1 MSNISAI
8 CTIVILFIIAL
19 SSIIGLIIAFCRGE
33 MKKFIEEKMTE
44 AEKSGKSGAEKLQ
57 YVVDAFGAK
66 YKIGSIILNCEKFVE
81 EIIKLSKNIN
91 CK

>member
-1 MSNISAI
+1 MNNVGAI
-8 CTIVILFIIAL
+8 CTIVILGIIAL
-19 SSIIGLIIAFCRGE
+19 SSIIGLIVAFCRGE

-44 AEKSGKSGAEKLQ
+44 AEKSGKSGSEKLQ

>member
-1 MSNISAI
+1 MDIGVL
-8 CTIVILFIIAL
+8 CTIIILGIIAL
-19 SSIIGLIIAFCRGE
+19 SGIIGLLVAFFRGE

-57 YVVDAFGAK
+57 YVVDAFNEK
-66 YKIGSIILNCEKFVE
+66 YKIGALVLNCQKFIE
-81 EIIKLSKNIN
+81 QIIALSKNIN

>member
-1 MSNISAI
+1 MSNVSTI
-8 CTIVILFIIAL
+8 CTIVILGIVAL
-19 SSIIGLIIAFCRGE
+19 SSVIGLIVAFCRGE

-66 YKIGSIILNCEKFVE
+66 YKIGSIVLNCEKFVE

>member
-1 MSNISAI
+1 MDVGTL
-8 CTIVILFIIAL
+8 CTIIVLGIVAL
-19 SSIIGLIIAFCRGE
+19 VGVVGLLVAFFRGE

-57 YVVDAFGAK
+57 YVVDAFNAK
-66 YKIGSIILNCEKFVE
+66 YKIGTIILNCQKFVE
-81 EIIKLSKNIN
+81 QIIALSKNIN

>member
-1 MSNISAI
+1 
-8 CTIVILFIIAL
+8 
-19 SSIIGLIIAFCRGE
+19 

-44 AEKSGKSGAEKLQ
+44 AEKSGKSGSEKLQ

>member
-1 MSNISAI
+1 MSNVSAI
-8 CTIVILFIIAL
+8 CTIVILGIIAL
-19 SSIIGLIIAFCRGE
+19 SSIIGLIVAFCRGE

-44 AEKSGKSGAEKLQ
+44 AEKSGKSGSEKLK

>member
-1 MSNISAI
+1 MSNVSAI
-8 CTIVILFIIAL
+8 CTIVILGIIAL
-19 SSIIGLIIAFCRGE
+19 SSIIGLIVAFCRGE

-57 YVVDAFGAK
+57 YVVDAFGSK

>member
-1 MSNISAI
+1 MSNVSTI
-8 CTIVILFIIAL
+8 CTIVILGIIAL
-19 SSIIGLIIAFCRGE
+19 SSIIGLIVAFCRGE

-44 AEKSGKSGAEKLQ
+44 AEKSGKSGSEKLQ
-57 YVVDAFGAK
+57 YVVDAFSAK
-66 YKIGSIILNCEKFVE
+66 YKIGSIVLNCEKFVE

>member
-1 MSNISAI
+1 MSNVSAI
-8 CTIVILFIIAL
+8 CTIVILGIIAL
-19 SSIIGLIIAFCRGE
+19 SSIIGLIVAFCRGE

-44 AEKSGKSGAEKLQ
+44 AEKSGKSGSEKLQ
-57 YVVDAFGAK
+57 YVIDAFGDK

-91 CK
+91 FK